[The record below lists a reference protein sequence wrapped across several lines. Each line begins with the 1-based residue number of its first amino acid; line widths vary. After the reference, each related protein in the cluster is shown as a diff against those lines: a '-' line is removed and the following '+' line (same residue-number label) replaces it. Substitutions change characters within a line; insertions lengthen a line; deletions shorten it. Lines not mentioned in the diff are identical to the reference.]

1 MEDTTETRITLR
13 LPTVLRDRLIEAAR
27 ASSRSMNGEIV
38 FRLEQFDVVLD
49 DLKKTAE
56 MLEKREEALF
66 TDRVQL
72 RKMLAERDRMD
83 EANRLA
89 EESAV
94 ESGTKRIDLE
104 FDLRE
109 ARNQALALQHLLDS
123 AERTIRALTDA
134 ASKLALDT
142 AAVEGIAHR
151 VAEILMER
159 GVSPPP
165 S

>member
-38 FRLEQFDVVLD
+38 FRLDVVLD